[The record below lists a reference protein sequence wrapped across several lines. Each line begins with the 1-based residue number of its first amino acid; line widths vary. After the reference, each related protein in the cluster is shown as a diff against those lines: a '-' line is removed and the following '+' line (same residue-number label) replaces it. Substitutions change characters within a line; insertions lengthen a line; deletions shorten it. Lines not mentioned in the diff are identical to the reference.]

1 MKKIHNIL
9 LASAAATLLLTGCVE
24 DFDTS
29 YPAGEKPENVAMDDL
44 TRGYEVLKN
53 YTGLKLGANLTIA
66 DLKAGN
72 TSFSTVLANFNE
84 VNVVDGFSHAAV
96 VADDGTVSAD
106 ASKDEVDAAIAA
118 GLVPTASLFA
128 PNAWNMNVMK
138 EATKDTWVDG
148 ENVDLHQKYDF
159 ESSAIGDVFGTDK
172 DSKVAKDPKGKNGK
186 SLCIKKAAK
195 FIEFPV
201 NLPEGASLS
210 TIKTISFD
218 YYSSN
223 VKKNVVIRVKV
234 GDKAKELRNFGVPTK
249 AKTWETFMVDLSKID
264 FTEAFDADDMKS
276 SNISLVIGQGAVPQQ
291 VYVDNIDIYAPYQKP
306 GYYKPRPVDEKAADV
321 KKAMFAYVD
330 SVMQN
335 YGDKVQ
341 AWNVASNLIED
352 LFYSLKS
359 SENMGATDEFYP
371 NDYLDENWVADVCK
385 EIHSKKADAKLFY
398 SEENL
403 LTDAEKT
410 EAAINY
416 INQWNE
422 AGAKIEGI
430 DVKLDVPYN
439 SSSLTE
445 AKANIDNLLATLKAS
460 GLEIRL
466 SDMNV
471 YLADASGTVAD
482 QSKATFEDY
491 KGMAE
496 LYAYILNKA
505 QDVLGDKLYGVS
517 FSTINQGTTGVGLWN
532 HFNRLPTYVGVVNGL
547 QKTEINGKKIIYIYF
562 WDTDIRSGA
571 GS

>member
-9 LASAAATLLLTGCVE
+9 LASAAASMLLTGCVE

-29 YPAGEKPENVAMDDL
+29 YAAGEKPESVAMDDL

-53 YTGLKLGANLTIA
+53 YTGMKLGANLTIA
-66 DLKAGN
+66 DLKAAN
-72 TSFSTVLANFNE
+72 TNFSTVLANFNE
-84 VNVVDGFSHAAV
+84 VNVADGFSHAAV
-96 VADDGTVSAD
+96 VADDGSINAAD
-106 ASKDEVDAAIAA
+106 NVDAVQKVMDA
-118 GLVPTASLFA
+118 GLVPFASLFA
-128 PNAWNMNVMK
+128 PNTWNMNVMN

-148 ENVDLHQKYDF
+148 ENVDLHQKFDF

-172 DSKVAKDPKGKNGK
+172 FSKVANDPAKKNGK
-186 SLCIKKAAK
+186 VLLNKNAAK

-223 VKKNVVIRVKV
+223 VKKDVVIRVKV
-234 GDKAKELRNFGVPTK
+234 GDKALQLRNFGVPTK
-249 AKTWETFMVDLSKID
+249 AKTWETFTVDLSKVNL
-264 FTEAFDADDMKS
+264 TETFDADALKS
-276 SNISLVIGQGAVPQQ
+276 SDISLVIGQAAAPQN
-291 VYVDNIDIYAPYQKP
+291 VAIDNLDVYAPYQKP
-306 GYYKPRPVDEKAADV
+306 GHFDPRPVEEKAADV

-330 SVMQN
+330 AVMEN

-416 INQWNE
+416 IKQWNE
-422 AGAKIEGI
+422 AGAQIEGI

-439 SSSLTE
+439 SSSVAE

-471 YLADASGTVAD
+471 YLADANGTVAD

-547 QKTEINGKKIIYIYF
+547 QKTEIK
-562 WDTDIRSGA
+562 W
-571 GS
+571 

>member
-29 YPAGEKPENVAMDDL
+29 YAAGEKPENVAMDDL

-53 YTGLKLGANLTIA
+53 YTGMKLGANLTIA
-66 DLKAGN
+66 DLKAAN

-128 PNAWNMNVMK
+128 PNAWNMTVMK

-172 DSKVAKDPKGKNGK
+172 DSKVAKDPTGKNGK

-249 AKTWETFMVDLSKID
+249 AKTWETFVVDLSKVD

-276 SNISLVIGQGAVPQQ
+276 SNISLVIGQAAVPQQ

-306 GYYKPRPVDEKAADV
+306 GYYKPRPVEEKAADV

-330 SVMQN
+330 SVIQN

-359 SENMGATDEFYP
+359 SENMVADGEFYP

-416 INQWNE
+416 IKQWNE
-422 AGAKIEGI
+422 ADAKIEGI
-430 DVKLDVPYN
+430 DAKLDVPYN
-439 SSSLTE
+439 SSSVAE
-445 AKANIDNLLATLKAS
+445 AKANVDILLAKLKAS
-460 GLEIRL
+460 GLQVRL

-471 YLADASGTVAD
+471 YLADAGGTVAD

-547 QKTEINGKKIIYIYF
+547 QKTEIK
-562 WDTDIRSGA
+562 W
-571 GS
+571 

>member
-9 LASAAATLLLTGCVE
+9 LASAAASMLLTGCVE

-29 YPAGEKPENVAMDDL
+29 YAAGKKPESVVMDDL

-53 YTGLKLGANLTIA
+53 YTGMKLGANLTIA
-66 DLKAGN
+66 DLKAAN

-84 VNVVDGFSHAAV
+84 VNVADGFSHAAV
-96 VADDGTVSAD
+96 VADDGSINATD
-106 ASKDEVDAAIAA
+106 NVDAVQKVMDA
-118 GLVPTASLFA
+118 GLVPCASLFA
-128 PNAWNMNVMK
+128 PNTWNMNVMK

-148 ENVDLHQKYDF
+148 ENIDLHQMYDF
-159 ESSAIGDVFGTDK
+159 ESSAIGDVFGTDT
-172 DSKVAKDPKGKNGK
+172 DSKVAKDPAGKNGK
-186 SLCIKKAAK
+186 SLCNKKAAK

-201 NLPEGASLS
+201 KLPEGASLS

-223 VKKNVVIRVKV
+223 VKKDVVIRVKV
-234 GDKAKELRNFGVPTK
+234 GDKALQLRNFGVPTK
-249 AKTWETFMVDLSKID
+249 AKTWETFKVDLSKVD
-264 FTEAFDADDMKS
+264 LTETFDADALKS
-276 SNISLVIGQGAVPQQ
+276 SNISLVIGQAAVPQQ
-291 VYVDNIDIYAPYQKP
+291 VYVDNIDVYAPYQKP
-306 GYYKPRPVDEKAADV
+306 GYYKPRPVEEKAADV

-352 LFYSLKS
+352 LFYTLKS
-359 SENMGATDEFYP
+359 SENMVADGEFYP

-398 SEENL
+398 SEENML
-403 LTDAEKT
+403 MDAQKT
-410 EAAINY
+410 EAAVNY
-416 INQWNE
+416 IKLWNE

-430 DVKLDVPYN
+430 DAKLDVPYN
-439 SSSLTE
+439 SSSLAET
-445 AKANIDNLLATLKAS
+445 KANIDNLLATLKAS
-460 GLEIRL
+460 GLEVRL

-517 FSTINQGTTGVGLWN
+517 FSTINQGATGVGLWN
-532 HFNRLPTYVGVVNGL
+532 NFNRLPTYVGVVNGL
-547 QKTEINGKKIIYIYF
+547 QKTEMK
-562 WDTDIRSGA
+562 W
-571 GS
+571 

>member
-29 YPAGEKPENVAMDDL
+29 YAAGEKPESVAMDDL

-53 YTGLKLGANLTIA
+53 YTGMKLGANLTIA
-66 DLKAGN
+66 DLKAAN
-72 TSFSTVLANFNE
+72 TNFSTVLANFNE
-84 VNVVDGFSHAAV
+84 VNVADGFSHAAV
-96 VADDGTVSAD
+96 VADDGSINATD
-106 ASKDEVDAAIAA
+106 NVDAVQKVMDA
-118 GLVPTASLFA
+118 GLVPCASLFA
-128 PNAWNMNVMK
+128 PNTWNMNVMNA
-138 EATKDTWVDG
+138 ATKDVWVDG
-148 ENVDLHQKYDF
+148 ENIDLHQKYDF

-172 DSKVAKDPKGKNGK
+172 DSKVAKDPTGKNGK
-186 SLCIKKAAK
+186 SLFNKKASK

-223 VKKNVVIRVKV
+223 VKKDVVIRVKV
-234 GDKAKELRNFGVPTK
+234 GDKALQLRNFGIPTK
-249 AKTWETFMVDLSKID
+249 AKTWETFVVDLSKVD
-264 FTEAFDADDMKS
+264 LTEKFDADALKS
-276 SNISLVIGQGAVPQQ
+276 SDITLVIGQGAVPQQ

-306 GYYKPRPVDEKAADV
+306 GHFDPRPAEEKAADV

-359 SENMGATDEFYP
+359 SENMVATDEFYP

-403 LTDAEKT
+403 LMDAEKT
-410 EAAINY
+410 EAAVNY
-416 INQWNE
+416 IKQWNE

-430 DVKLDVPYN
+430 DAKLDVPYN
-439 SSSLTE
+439 SSSLAET
-445 AKANIDNLLATLKAS
+445 KANIDNLLATLKAS
-460 GLEIRL
+460 GLEVRL

-471 YLADASGTVAD
+471 YLADAGGTVAD

-517 FSTINQGTTGVGLWN
+517 FSTINQGATGVGLWSN
-532 HFNRLPTYVGVVNGL
+532 FNRLPTYVGVVNGL
-547 QKTEINGKKIIYIYF
+547 QKTEMK
-562 WDTDIRSGA
+562 W
-571 GS
+571 

>member
-9 LASAAATLLLTGCVE
+9 LASAAATMLLTGCVE

-29 YPAGEKPENVAMDDL
+29 YAAGEKPESVAMDDL

-53 YTGLKLGANLTIA
+53 YTDMKLGANLTIA
-66 DLKAGN
+66 DLKAAN
-72 TSFSTVLANFNE
+72 TSFSTVLANFNA
-84 VNVVDGFSHAAV
+84 VNITDGFEHKAV
-96 VADDGTVSAD
+96 VADDGTVN
-106 ASKDEVDAAIAA
+106 ASKNTDYVQKAIDA
-118 GLVPTASLFA
+118 GLVPCASLFA
-128 PNAWNMNVMK
+128 PNTWNMNVMN

-148 ENVDLHQKYDF
+148 ENIDLHQKYDF
-159 ESSAIGDVFGTDK
+159 ETSAIGATFGTDK
-172 DSKVAKDPKGKNGK
+172 DSKVAKDPTGKNGK
-186 SLCIKKAAK
+186 SLCNKKAAK
-195 FIEFPV
+195 LIEFPV

-223 VKKNVVIRVKV
+223 VKKDVVIRVKV
-234 GDKAKELRNFGVPTK
+234 GDKALQLRNFGVPTK
-249 AKTWETFMVDLSKID
+249 AKTWETFKVDLSKVD
-264 FTEAFDADDMKS
+264 LTETFDADALKS
-276 SNISLVIGQGAVPQQ
+276 SNISLVIGQAAVPQQ
-291 VYVDNIDIYAPYQKP
+291 VYVDNIDVYAPYQKP
-306 GYYKPRPVDEKAADV
+306 GYYKPRPVEEKAADV

-352 LFYSLKS
+352 LFYTLKS
-359 SENMGATDEFYP
+359 SENMVADGEFYP

-398 SEENL
+398 SEENML
-403 LTDAEKT
+403 MDAQKT
-410 EAAINY
+410 EAAVNY
-416 INQWNE
+416 IKLWNE

-430 DVKLDVPYN
+430 DAKLDVPYN
-439 SSSLTE
+439 SSSLAET
-445 AKANIDNLLATLKAS
+445 KANIDNLLATLKAS
-460 GLEIRL
+460 GLEVRL

-517 FSTINQGTTGVGLWN
+517 FSTINQGATGVGLWN
-532 HFNRLPTYVGVVNGL
+532 NFNRLPTYVGVVNGL
-547 QKTEINGKKIIYIYF
+547 QKTEMK
-562 WDTDIRSGA
+562 W
-571 GS
+571 

>member
-29 YPAGEKPENVAMDDL
+29 YPAGEKPESVAMDDL

-53 YTGLKLGANLTIA
+53 YTGMKLGANLTIA
-66 DLKAGN
+66 DLKAAN

-84 VNVVDGFSHAAV
+84 VNVADGFSHAAV
-96 VADDGTVSAD
+96 VADDGSINAADNAD
-106 ASKDEVDAAIAA
+106 AVQKVMDA
-118 GLVPTASLFA
+118 GLVPFASLFA
-128 PNAWNMNVMK
+128 PNTWNMNVMNA
-138 EATKDTWVDG
+138 ATKDTWVEG
-148 ENVDLHQKYDF
+148 ENLDFHQKYDF

-172 DSKVAKDPKGKNGK
+172 DSKVAKDPTGKNGK
-186 SLCIKKAAK
+186 SLCNKKAAK
-195 FIEFPV
+195 LIEFPV

-223 VKKNVVIRVKV
+223 VKKDVVIRVKV
-234 GDKAKELRNFGVPTK
+234 GDKALQLRNFGVPTK
-249 AKTWETFMVDLSKID
+249 AKTWETFKVDLSKVD
-264 FTEAFDADDMKS
+264 LTETFDADALKS
-276 SNISLVIGQGAVPQQ
+276 SNISLVIGQAAVPQQ
-291 VYVDNIDIYAPYQKP
+291 VYVDNIDIYSPYQKP
-306 GYYKPRPVDEKAADV
+306 GHFDPRPADEKAADV

-330 SVMQN
+330 NIMEN

-359 SENMGATDEFYP
+359 SENMVATDEFYP

-398 SEENL
+398 SEENM
-403 LTDAEKT
+403 LTDAAKT

-422 AGAKIEGI
+422 EGAKIEGI
-430 DVKLDVPYN
+430 DAKLDVPYN
-439 SSSLTE
+439 SSSLAET
-445 AKANIDNLLATLKAS
+445 KANIDNLLATLKAS
-460 GLEIRL
+460 GLQVRL

-471 YLADASGTVAD
+471 YLADASGTIAD

-517 FSTINQGTTGVGLWN
+517 FSTINQGATGVGLWSN
-532 HFNRLPTYVGVVNGL
+532 FNRLPTYVGVVNGL
-547 QKTEINGKKIIYIYF
+547 QKKSTIE
-562 WDTDIRSGA
+562 W
-571 GS
+571 

>member
-9 LASAAATLLLTGCVE
+9 LASAAASMLLTGCVE

-29 YPAGEKPENVAMDDL
+29 YPAGEKPESVAMDDL

-53 YTGLKLGANLTIA
+53 YTGMKLGANLTIA
-66 DLKAGN
+66 DLQAAN

-84 VNVVDGFSHAAV
+84 VNVADGFSHAAV
-96 VADDGTVSAD
+96 VADDGSINAADNAD
-106 ASKDEVDAAIAA
+106 AVQKAIDA
-118 GLVPTASLFA
+118 GLVPCASLFA
-128 PNAWNMNVMK
+128 PNTWNMNVMN
-138 EATKDTWVDG
+138 EAAKDTWVEG
-148 ENVDLHQKYDF
+148 EKLDFHQKYDF

-172 DSKVAKDPKGKNGK
+172 DSKVAKDPTGKNGK
-186 SLCIKKAAK
+186 SLCNKKAAK
-195 FIEFPV
+195 LIEFPV

-223 VKKNVVIRVKV
+223 VKKDVVIRVKV
-234 GDKAKELRNFGVPTK
+234 GDKALQLRNFGVPTK
-249 AKTWETFMVDLSKID
+249 AKTWETFVVDLSKVNLSE
-264 FTEAFDADDMKS
+264 TFDADALKS
-276 SNISLVIGQGAVPQQ
+276 SDISLVIGQGAVPQQ
-291 VYVDNIDIYAPYQKP
+291 VYVDNIDIYSPYQKP
-306 GYYKPRPVDEKAADV
+306 GHFDPRPADEKAADV

-330 SVMQN
+330 NIMEN

-359 SENMGATDEFYP
+359 SENMVATDEFYP

-385 EIHSKKADAKLFY
+385 EILSKKADAKLFY
-398 SEENL
+398 SEENM

-430 DVKLDVPYN
+430 DAKLDVPYN
-439 SSSLTE
+439 SSSLAET
-445 AKANIDNLLATLKAS
+445 KANVDNLLAKLKAS
-460 GLEIRL
+460 GLQVRL

-471 YLADASGTVAD
+471 YLADASGTIAD

-505 QDVLGDKLYGVS
+505 QNVLGDKLYGVS
-517 FSTINQGTTGVGLWN
+517 FSTINQGATGVGLWSN
-532 HFNRLPTYVGVVNGL
+532 FNRLPTYVGVVNGL
-547 QKTEINGKKIIYIYF
+547 QKTEIK
-562 WDTDIRSGA
+562 W
-571 GS
+571 

>member
-29 YPAGEKPENVAMDDL
+29 YPAGEKPESVAMDDL

-53 YTGLKLGANLTIA
+53 YTGMKLGANLTIA
-66 DLKAGN
+66 DLKAAN
-72 TSFSTVLANFNE
+72 TNFSTVLANFNE
-84 VNVVDGFSHAAV
+84 VNVADGFSHAAV
-96 VADDGTVSAD
+96 VADDGMVSAD
-106 ASKDEVDAAIAA
+106 GPKDAVDAAIAA

-128 PNAWNMNVMK
+128 PNAWNLTVMK
-138 EATKDTWVDG
+138 EASKDTWVDG
-148 ENVDLHQKYDF
+148 ENIDLHLKYDF
-159 ESSAIGDVFGTDK
+159 EGDAINATFGTDK
-172 DSKVAKDPKGKNGK
+172 DSKVAKDPTGKNGK
-186 SLCIKKAAK
+186 SLCNKKAAK

-201 NLPEGASLS
+201 KLPEGASLS

-249 AKTWETFMVDLSKID
+249 AKTWETFVVDLSKID

-276 SNISLVIGQGAVPQQ
+276 SNISLVIGQAAVPQQ

-306 GYYKPRPVDEKAADV
+306 GYYKPRPAEEKAADV

-359 SENMGATDEFYP
+359 SENMVATDEFYP

-416 INQWNE
+416 IRQWNE
-422 AGAKIEGI
+422 AGAQIEGI
-430 DVKLDVPYN
+430 DVKLDVPYS
-439 SSSLTE
+439 SSSLAET
-445 AKANIDNLLATLKAS
+445 KANIDNLLATLSAA
-460 GLEIRL
+460 GLQVRL

-471 YLADASGTVAD
+471 YLADANGTVAD

-547 QKTEINGKKIIYIYF
+547 QKTEIK
-562 WDTDIRSGA
+562 W
-571 GS
+571 

>member
-29 YPAGEKPENVAMDDL
+29 YAAGEKPENVAMDDL

-53 YTGLKLGANLTIA
+53 YTGMKLGANLTIA
-66 DLKAGN
+66 DLKAAN

-84 VNVVDGFSHAAV
+84 VNIADGFSHAAV

-106 ASKDEVDAAIAA
+106 ASKDAVDAAIAA
-118 GLVPTASLFA
+118 GLAPTASLFA
-128 PNAWNMNVMK
+128 PNAWNMTVMK

-223 VKKNVVIRVKV
+223 VKKDVVIRVKV
-234 GDKAKELRNFGVPTK
+234 GDKTLQLRNFGIPTK
-249 AKTWETFMVDLSKID
+249 AKTWETFKVDLSKVNL
-264 FTEAFDADDMKS
+264 TETFDADALKS
-276 SNISLVIGQGAVPQQ
+276 SNITLVIGQAAVPQQ
-291 VYVDNIDIYAPYQKP
+291 VYVDNIDIYSPYQKP
-306 GYYKPRPVDEKAADV
+306 GHFDPRPADEKAAAV
-321 KKAMFAYVD
+321 KKAMFDYVD
-330 SVMQN
+330 NIMEN

-352 LFYSLKS
+352 LFYTLKS
-359 SENMGATDEFYP
+359 SENMVADGEFYP
-371 NDYLDENWVADVCK
+371 NDYMDENWVADVCK
-385 EIHSKKADAKLFY
+385 EIHSKKDDAKLFY

-403 LTDAEKT
+403 LANAEKT

-430 DVKLDVPYN
+430 DAKLDVPYN
-439 SSSLTE
+439 SSSVAE
-445 AKANIDNLLATLKAS
+445 AKANVDILLAKLKAS
-460 GLEIRL
+460 GLQVRL

-517 FSTINQGTTGVGLWN
+517 FSTINQGTTGVGLWSN
-532 HFNRLPTYVGVVNGL
+532 FNRLPTYVGVVNGL
-547 QKTEINGKKIIYIYF
+547 QKTEIK
-562 WDTDIRSGA
+562 W
-571 GS
+571 

>member
-29 YPAGEKPENVAMDDL
+29 YAAGDKPESVAMDDL

-53 YTGLKLGANLTIA
+53 YTGMKLGANLTIA
-66 DLKAGN
+66 DLKAAN

-84 VNVVDGFSHAAV
+84 VNVADGFSHAAV
-96 VADDGTVSAD
+96 VADDGSINATD
-106 ASKDEVDAAIAA
+106 NVDAVQKAIDA
-118 GLVPTASLFA
+118 GLVPCASLFA
-128 PNAWNMNVMK
+128 PNTWNMNVMNA
-138 EATKDTWVDG
+138 ATKDTWVDG
-148 ENVDLHQKYDF
+148 ENIDLHQMYDF

-172 DSKVAKDPKGKNGK
+172 FSKVANDPAKKNGK
-186 SLCIKKAAK
+186 VLLNKMAAK

-223 VKKNVVIRVKV
+223 VKKDVVIRVKV
-234 GDKAKELRNFGVPTK
+234 GDKALQLRNFGVPTK
-249 AKTWETFMVDLSKID
+249 AKTWETFTVDLSKVNL
-264 FTEAFDADDMKS
+264 TETFDADALKS
-276 SNISLVIGQGAVPQQ
+276 SNITLVIGQGAVPQN
-291 VYVDNIDIYAPYQKP
+291 VAIDNLDVYAPYQKP
-306 GYYKPRPVDEKAADV
+306 GHFDPRPAEEKAADV

-330 SVMQN
+330 NIMGN

-359 SENMGATDEFYP
+359 SENMVATDEFYP

-403 LTDAEKT
+403 LMDAQKT
-410 EAAINY
+410 EAAVNY
-416 INQWNE
+416 IKQWNE

-430 DVKLDVPYN
+430 DAKLDVPYN
-439 SSSLTE
+439 SSSLAET
-445 AKANIDNLLATLKAS
+445 KANIDNLLATLKAS
-460 GLEIRL
+460 GLQVRL

-471 YLADASGTVAD
+471 YLADASGTIAD

-517 FSTINQGTTGVGLWN
+517 FSTINQGATGVGLWN
-532 HFNRLPTYVGVVNGL
+532 NFNRLPTYVGVVNGL
-547 QKTEINGKKIIYIYF
+547 QKTEMK
-562 WDTDIRSGA
+562 W
-571 GS
+571 

>member
-1 MKKIHNIL
+1 M
-9 LASAAATLLLTGCVE
+9 
-24 DFDTS
+24 
-29 YPAGEKPENVAMDDL
+29 
-44 TRGYEVLKN
+44 
-53 YTGLKLGANLTIA
+53 
-66 DLKAGN
+66 
-72 TSFSTVLANFNE
+72 
-84 VNVVDGFSHAAV
+84 
-96 VADDGTVSAD
+96 
-106 ASKDEVDAAIAA
+106 
-118 GLVPTASLFA
+118 
-128 PNAWNMNVMK
+128 
-138 EATKDTWVDG
+138 
-148 ENVDLHQKYDF
+148 
-159 ESSAIGDVFGTDK
+159 
-172 DSKVAKDPKGKNGK
+172 
-186 SLCIKKAAK
+186 
-195 FIEFPV
+195 

-249 AKTWETFMVDLSKID
+249 AKTWETFVVDLSKVD

-276 SNISLVIGQGAVPQQ
+276 SNISLVIGQAAVPQQ

-306 GYYKPRPVDEKAADV
+306 GYYKPRPVEEKAADV

-416 INQWNE
+416 IKQWNE
-422 AGAKIEGI
+422 AGAQIEGI

-439 SSSLTE
+439 SSSVAE

-471 YLADASGTVAD
+471 YLADANGTVAD

-517 FSTINQGTTGVGLWN
+517 FSTINQGTKGVGLWN

-547 QKTEINGKKIIYIYF
+547 QKTEIK
-562 WDTDIRSGA
+562 W
-571 GS
+571 

>member
-9 LASAAATLLLTGCVE
+9 LASAAASMLLTGCVE

-53 YTGLKLGANLTIA
+53 YTGMKLGANLTIA
-66 DLKAGN
+66 DLKAAN

-128 PNAWNMNVMK
+128 PNAWNMTVMK

-172 DSKVAKDPKGKNGK
+172 DSKVAKDPTGKNGK

-249 AKTWETFMVDLSKID
+249 AKTWETFVVDLSKVD

-276 SNISLVIGQGAVPQQ
+276 SNISLVIGQAAVPQQ

-306 GYYKPRPVDEKAADV
+306 GYYKPRPVEEKAADV

-330 SVMQN
+330 SVIQN

-359 SENMGATDEFYP
+359 SENMVADGEFYP

-416 INQWNE
+416 IKQWNE
-422 AGAKIEGI
+422 ADAKIEGI
-430 DVKLDVPYN
+430 DAKLDVPYN
-439 SSSLTE
+439 SSSVAE
-445 AKANIDNLLATLKAS
+445 AKANVDILLAKLKAS
-460 GLEIRL
+460 GLQVRL

-471 YLADASGTVAD
+471 YLADAGGTVAD

-505 QDVLGDKLYGVS
+505 QEVLGDKLYGVS

-547 QKTEINGKKIIYIYF
+547 QKTEIK
-562 WDTDIRSGA
+562 W
-571 GS
+571 

>member
-29 YPAGEKPENVAMDDL
+29 YAAGEKPESVVMDDL

-53 YTGLKLGANLTIA
+53 YTGMKLGANLTIA
-66 DLKAGN
+66 DLKAAN
-72 TSFSTVLANFNE
+72 TNFSTVLANFNE
-84 VNVVDGFSHAAV
+84 VNVADGFSHAAV
-96 VADDGTVSAD
+96 VADDGSINATD
-106 ASKDEVDAAIAA
+106 NVDAVQKVMDA
-118 GLVPTASLFA
+118 GLVPCASLFA
-128 PNAWNMNVMK
+128 PNTWNMTVMN
-138 EATKDTWVDG
+138 EATKDIWVDG
-148 ENVDLHQKYDF
+148 ENIDLHQMYDF
-159 ESSAIGDVFGTDK
+159 ESSAIGAVFGTDK
-172 DSKVAKDPKGKNGK
+172 DSKVAKDPTGKNGK
-186 SLCIKKAAK
+186 SLFNKKASK

-223 VKKNVVIRVKV
+223 VKKDVVIRVKV
-234 GDKAKELRNFGVPTK
+234 GDKALQLRNFGIPTK
-249 AKTWETFMVDLSKID
+249 AKTWETFVVDLSKVD
-264 FTEAFDADDMKS
+264 LTEKFNEDDLKS
-276 SNISLVIGQGAVPQQ
+276 SDISLVIGQGAVPQQ

-306 GYYKPRPVDEKAADV
+306 GYYKPRPAEEKAVDV

-359 SENMGATDEFYP
+359 SENMVATDEFYP

-403 LTDAEKT
+403 LMDAEKT
-410 EAAINY
+410 EAAVNY
-416 INQWNE
+416 IKQWNE

-430 DVKLDVPYN
+430 DAKLDVPYN
-439 SSSLTE
+439 SSSLAET
-445 AKANIDNLLATLKAS
+445 KANIDNLLATLKAS
-460 GLEIRL
+460 GLEVRL

-517 FSTINQGTTGVGLWN
+517 FSTINQGATGVGLWSN
-532 HFNRLPTYVGVVNGL
+532 FNRLPTYVGVVNGL
-547 QKTEINGKKIIYIYF
+547 QKTEMK
-562 WDTDIRSGA
+562 W
-571 GS
+571 

>member
-9 LASAAATLLLTGCVE
+9 LASAAASMLLTGCVE

-29 YPAGEKPENVAMDDL
+29 YPAGDKPQSVVMDDL

-53 YTGLKLGANLTIA
+53 YTGMKLGANLTIA
-66 DLKAGN
+66 DLKAAN

-84 VNVVDGFSHAAV
+84 VNVADGFSHAAM
-96 VADDGTVSAD
+96 VADDGSINATD
-106 ASKDEVDAAIAA
+106 NVDAVRKVMDA
-118 GLVPTASLFA
+118 GLVPCASLFA
-128 PNAWNMNVMK
+128 PNTWNMNVMK

-148 ENVDLHQKYDF
+148 ENIDLHQMYDF

-172 DSKVAKDPKGKNGK
+172 DSKVAKDPTGKNGK
-186 SLCIKKAAK
+186 SLFNKKGAK

-223 VKKNVVIRVKV
+223 VKKDVVIRVKV
-234 GDKAKELRNFGVPTK
+234 GDKALQLRNFGVPTK
-249 AKTWETFMVDLSKID
+249 AKTWETFVVDLSKVNL
-264 FTEAFDADDMKS
+264 TETFDADALKS
-276 SNISLVIGQGAVPQQ
+276 SDISLVIGQGAVPQQ

-306 GYYKPRPVDEKAADV
+306 GYYKPRPVEEKAADV

-352 LFYSLKS
+352 LFYTLKS
-359 SENMGATDEFYP
+359 SENMVADDEFYP

-398 SEENL
+398 SDENL
-403 LTDAEKT
+403 LADAQKT

-430 DVKLDVPYN
+430 DAKLDVPYN
-439 SSSLTE
+439 SSSVAET
-445 AKANIDNLLATLKAS
+445 KANIDDFLAKLKDS
-460 GLEIRL
+460 GLQVRL

-482 QSKATFEDY
+482 QSKATFGDY

-517 FSTINQGTTGVGLWN
+517 FSTINQGATGVGLWSN
-532 HFNRLPTYVGVVNGL
+532 FNRLPTYVGVVNGL
-547 QKTEINGKKIIYIYF
+547 QKTEMK
-562 WDTDIRSGA
+562 W
-571 GS
+571 

>member
-29 YPAGEKPENVAMDDL
+29 YPAGKKPESVVMDDL
-44 TRGYEVLKN
+44 TRGYEVLKK
-53 YTGLKLGANLTIA
+53 YTDMKLGANLTIA
-66 DLKAGN
+66 DLKAAN

-84 VNVVDGFSHAAV
+84 VNITDGFSHAAV

-106 ASKDEVDAAIAA
+106 ASKDAVDAAIAA

-128 PNAWNMNVMK
+128 PNAWNMNVMN

-148 ENVDLHQKYDF
+148 ENIDLHQMYDF

-172 DSKVAKDPKGKNGK
+172 DSKVAKDPTGKNGK
-186 SLCIKKAAK
+186 SLFNKKASK

-223 VKKNVVIRVKV
+223 VKKDVVIRVKV
-234 GDKAKELRNFGVPTK
+234 GDKALQLRNFGIPTK
-249 AKTWETFMVDLSKID
+249 AKTWETFTVDLSKVD
-264 FTEAFDADDMKS
+264 LTEKFDADALKS
-276 SNISLVIGQGAVPQQ
+276 SNITLVIGQGAVPQQ

-306 GYYKPRPVDEKAADV
+306 GYYKPRPAEEKAADV

-341 AWNVASNLIED
+341 SWNVASNLIED

-359 SENMGATDEFYP
+359 SENMVAADEFYP

-403 LTDAEKT
+403 LMDAEKT
-410 EAAINY
+410 GAAIDY
-416 INQWNE
+416 INKWNE

-430 DVKLDVPYN
+430 DAKLDVPYN
-439 SSSLTE
+439 SSSLAET
-445 AKANIDNLLATLKAS
+445 KANIDNLLATLKAS
-460 GLEIRL
+460 GLQVRL

-491 KGMAE
+491 KEMAK

-517 FSTINQGTTGVGLWN
+517 FSTINQSTTGVGLWSN
-532 HFNRLPTYVGVVNGL
+532 FNRLPTYVGVVNGL
-547 QKTEINGKKIIYIYF
+547 QKTEIK
-562 WDTDIRSGA
+562 W
-571 GS
+571 

>member
-29 YPAGEKPENVAMDDL
+29 YPAGEKPESVAMDDL

-53 YTGLKLGANLTIA
+53 YTGMKLGANLTIA
-66 DLKAGN
+66 DLKAAN

-84 VNVVDGFSHAAV
+84 VNVADGFSHAAV
-96 VADDGTVSAD
+96 VADDGSINAAD
-106 ASKDEVDAAIAA
+106 NVDAVQKVMDA
-118 GLVPTASLFA
+118 GLVPFASLFA
-128 PNAWNMNVMK
+128 PNTWNMNVMNA
-138 EATKDTWVDG
+138 ATKDTWVEG
-148 ENVDLHQKYDF
+148 EYLDFHQKYDF

-172 DSKVAKDPKGKNGK
+172 DSKVAKDPTGKNGK

-223 VKKNVVIRVKV
+223 VKKDVVIRVKV
-234 GDKAKELRNFGVPTK
+234 GDKALQLRNFGIPTK
-249 AKTWETFMVDLSKID
+249 AKTWETFKVDLSKVNL
-264 FTEAFDADDMKS
+264 TETFDADALKS
-276 SNISLVIGQGAVPQQ
+276 SNITLVIGQAAVPQQ

-306 GYYKPRPVDEKAADV
+306 GYYKPRPVEEKAADV

-330 SVMQN
+330 SVIQN

-359 SENMGATDEFYP
+359 SENMVADGEFYP

-403 LTDAEKT
+403 LTDAAKT

-416 INQWNE
+416 INQWNV

-430 DVKLDVPYN
+430 DAKLDVPYN
-439 SSSLTE
+439 SSSLAET
-445 AKANIDNLLATLKAS
+445 KANIDNLLATLKAS
-460 GLEIRL
+460 GLQVRL

-471 YLADASGTVAD
+471 YLADASGTIAD
-482 QSKATFEDY
+482 QSKATFDDY

-517 FSTINQGTTGVGLWN
+517 FSIINQGTTGVGLWN
-532 HFNRLPTYVGVVNGL
+532 KFNRLPTYVGVVNGL
-547 QKTEINGKKIIYIYF
+547 QKKSTIE
-562 WDTDIRSGA
+562 W
-571 GS
+571 

>member
-9 LASAAATLLLTGCVE
+9 LASAAASMLLTGCVE

-29 YPAGEKPENVAMDDL
+29 YPAGEKPESVAMDDL

-66 DLKAGN
+66 DLQAAN

-84 VNVVDGFSHAAV
+84 VNVADGFSHAAV

-106 ASKDEVDAAIAA
+106 ASKDAVDAAIAA

-148 ENVDLHQKYDF
+148 ENLDLHQMYDF

-172 DSKVAKDPKGKNGK
+172 DSKVAKDPTGKNGK
-186 SLCIKKAAK
+186 SLCNKKAAK

-223 VKKNVVIRVKV
+223 VKKDVVVRVKV
-234 GDKAKELRNFGVPTK
+234 GDKAVQVKNFGVPTK
-249 AKTWETFMVDLSKID
+249 AKTWETIVADLSKVD
-264 FTEAFDADDMKS
+264 LTETFDADALKS
-276 SNISLVIGQGAVPQQ
+276 SNISLVIGQAAVPQQ
-291 VYVDNIDIYAPYQKP
+291 VYVDNIDVYSPYQKP
-306 GYYKPRPVDEKAADV
+306 GHFDPRPADEKAADV

-330 SVMQN
+330 NIMEN

-359 SENMGATDEFYP
+359 SENMVATDEFYP

-398 SEENL
+398 SEENM
-403 LTDAEKT
+403 LTDPAKT

-416 INQWNE
+416 IKQWNE

-430 DVKLDVPYN
+430 DAKLDVPYN
-439 SSSLTE
+439 SSSLAET
-445 AKANIDNLLATLKAS
+445 KANIDNLLATLKAS
-460 GLEIRL
+460 GLQVRL

-505 QDVLGDKLYGVS
+505 QDVLGDKLYDVS

-547 QKTEINGKKIIYIYF
+547 QKTEIK
-562 WDTDIRSGA
+562 W
-571 GS
+571 

>member
-1 MKKIHNIL
+1 M
-9 LASAAATLLLTGCVE
+9 LLTGCVE

-53 YTGLKLGANLTIA
+53 YTGMKLGANLTIA
-66 DLKAGN
+66 DLKAAN

-128 PNAWNMNVMK
+128 PNAWNMTVMK
-138 EATKDTWVDG
+138 EATKDTWVEG
-148 ENVDLHQKYDF
+148 ENLDFHQKYDF

-172 DSKVAKDPKGKNGK
+172 DSKVAKDPTGKNGK
-186 SLCIKKAAK
+186 SLCNKKAAK

-223 VKKNVVIRVKV
+223 AKKDVVIRVKV
-234 GDKAKELRNFGVPTK
+234 GDKVLQLRNFGVPTK
-249 AKTWETFMVDLSKID
+249 AKTWETFKVDLSKVD
-264 FTEAFDADDMKS
+264 LTEKFNEDDLKS

-306 GYYKPRPVDEKAADV
+306 GHFDPRPADEKAADV

-330 SVMQN
+330 NIMEN

-359 SENMGATDEFYP
+359 SENMVATDEFYP

-385 EIHSKKADAKLFY
+385 EIYSKKADAKLFY
-398 SEENL
+398 SEENM
-403 LTDAEKT
+403 LTDAAKT

-416 INQWNE
+416 IKQWNE

-430 DVKLDVPYN
+430 DVKLDVPYS
-439 SSSLTE
+439 SSSLAET
-445 AKANIDNLLATLKAS
+445 KANIDILLAKLKAS
-460 GLEIRL
+460 GLQVRL

-517 FSTINQGTTGVGLWN
+517 FSTINQGATGVGLWSN
-532 HFNRLPTYVGVVNGL
+532 FNRLPTYVGVVNGL
-547 QKTEINGKKIIYIYF
+547 QKKSTIE
-562 WDTDIRSGA
+562 W
-571 GS
+571 

>member
-9 LASAAATLLLTGCVE
+9 LASAAASMLLTGCVE

-29 YPAGEKPENVAMDDL
+29 YPAGDKPESVAMADL

-53 YTGLKLGANLTIA
+53 YTGMKLGANLTIA
-66 DLKAGN
+66 DLKAAN

-96 VADDGTVSAD
+96 VADDGSINAAD
-106 ASKDEVDAAIAA
+106 NVDAVQKVMDA
-118 GLVPTASLFA
+118 GLVPFASLFA
-128 PNAWNMNVMK
+128 PNTWNMNVMN
-138 EATKDTWVDG
+138 EATKDIWVDG
-148 ENVDLHQKYDF
+148 ENLDYHQKYDF

-172 DSKVAKDPKGKNGK
+172 DSKVAKDPTGKNGK
-186 SLCIKKAAK
+186 SLCNKKAAK

-223 VKKNVVIRVKV
+223 VKKDVVVRVKV
-234 GDKAKELRNFGVPTK
+234 GDKALQLRNFGVPTK
-249 AKTWETFMVDLSKID
+249 AKTWETFVVDLSKVD
-264 FTEAFDADDMKS
+264 LTETFDADALKS
-276 SNISLVIGQGAVPQQ
+276 SNISLVIGQAAVPQQ

-306 GYYKPRPVDEKAADV
+306 GHFDPRPVEEKAVDV

-330 SVMQN
+330 NIMEN

-359 SENMGATDEFYP
+359 SENMVATDEFYP

-403 LTDAEKT
+403 LTDAAKT

-430 DVKLDVPYN
+430 DAKLDVPYN
-439 SSSLTE
+439 SSSLAET
-445 AKANIDNLLATLKAS
+445 KANIDNLLATLKAS
-460 GLEIRL
+460 GLEVRL

-471 YLADASGTVAD
+471 YLADAGGTIAD

-517 FSTINQGTTGVGLWN
+517 FSTINQGATGVGLWSN
-532 HFNRLPTYVGVVNGL
+532 FNRLPTYVGVVNGL
-547 QKTEINGKKIIYIYF
+547 QKKSTIE
-562 WDTDIRSGA
+562 W
-571 GS
+571 

>member
-29 YPAGEKPENVAMDDL
+29 YPAGEKPESVAMDDL

-53 YTGLKLGANLTIA
+53 YTGMKLGANLTIA
-66 DLKAGN
+66 DLKAAN

-84 VNVVDGFSHAAV
+84 VNVADGFSHAAV
-96 VADDGTVSAD
+96 VADDGSINAADNAD
-106 ASKDEVDAAIAA
+106 AVQKVMDA
-118 GLVPTASLFA
+118 GLVPFASLFA
-128 PNAWNMNVMK
+128 PNTWNMNVMNA
-138 EATKDTWVDG
+138 ATKDTWVEG
-148 ENVDLHQKYDF
+148 ENLDFHQKYDF

-172 DSKVAKDPKGKNGK
+172 DSKVAKDPTGKNGK
-186 SLCIKKAAK
+186 SLFNKKNAK

-201 NLPEGASLS
+201 NLPDGASLT

-223 VKKNVVIRVKV
+223 VKKDVVIRVKV
-234 GDKAKELRNFGVPTK
+234 GDKALQLRNFGIPTK
-249 AKTWETFMVDLSKID
+249 AKTWETFVVDLSKVD
-264 FTEAFDADDMKS
+264 LTETFDADALKS

-306 GYYKPRPVDEKAADV
+306 GHFDPRPADEKAADV

-330 SVMQN
+330 NIMEN

-359 SENMGATDEFYP
+359 SENMVATDEFYP

-398 SEENL
+398 SEENM
-403 LTDAEKT
+403 LTDAAKT

-430 DVKLDVPYN
+430 DAKLDVPYN
-439 SSSLTE
+439 SSSLAET
-445 AKANIDNLLATLKAS
+445 KANIDNLLATLKAS
-460 GLEIRL
+460 GLQVRL

-471 YLADASGTVAD
+471 YLADASGTIAD

-517 FSTINQGTTGVGLWN
+517 FSTINQGATGVGLWSN
-532 HFNRLPTYVGVVNGL
+532 FNRLPTYVGVVNGL
-547 QKTEINGKKIIYIYF
+547 QKKSTIE
-562 WDTDIRSGA
+562 W
-571 GS
+571 

>member
-53 YTGLKLGANLTIA
+53 YTGMKLGANLTIA
-66 DLKAGN
+66 DLKAAN

-172 DSKVAKDPKGKNGK
+172 DSKVAKDPTGKNGK

-276 SNISLVIGQGAVPQQ
+276 SNISLVIGQAAVPQQ

-306 GYYKPRPVDEKAADV
+306 GYYKPRPVEEKAADV

-359 SENMGATDEFYP
+359 SENMVADGEFYP
-371 NDYLDENWVADVCK
+371 NDYMDENWVADVCK

-416 INQWNE
+416 IKQWNE

-430 DVKLDVPYN
+430 DAKLDVPYN
-439 SSSLTE
+439 SSSVAE
-445 AKANIDNLLATLKAS
+445 AKANVDNFLATLKAS

-471 YLADASGTVAD
+471 YLADANGTVAD
-482 QSKATFEDY
+482 QSMATFEDY

-505 QDVLGDKLYGVS
+505 QNVLGDKLYGVS
-517 FSTINQGTTGVGLWN
+517 FSTINQGATGVGLWN

-547 QKTEINGKKIIYIYF
+547 QKTEIK
-562 WDTDIRSGA
+562 W
-571 GS
+571 

>member
-9 LASAAATLLLTGCVE
+9 LASAAASMLLTGCAE

-29 YPAGEKPENVAMDDL
+29 YAAGNKPESVAMADL

-53 YTGLKLGANLTIA
+53 YTGMKLGANLTIA
-66 DLKAGN
+66 DLKAAN

-106 ASKDEVDAAIAA
+106 ASKDEVGAAIAA

-128 PNAWNMNVMK
+128 PNAWNLTVMK
-138 EATKDTWVDG
+138 EATKDIWVDG
-148 ENVDLHQKYDF
+148 ENVDLHQKFDF
-159 ESSAIGDVFGTDK
+159 ESSALGDVFGTDTN
-172 DSKVAKDPKGKNGK
+172 SKVAKDPTGKNGK
-186 SLCIKKAAK
+186 SLFHKKAAK

-276 SNISLVIGQGAVPQQ
+276 SNISLVIGQAAVPQQ

-306 GYYKPRPVDEKAADV
+306 GYYKPRPVEEKAADV

-371 NDYLDENWVADVCK
+371 NDYLDESWVADVCK

-416 INQWNE
+416 IRQWNE
-422 AGAKIEGI
+422 AGAQIEGI

-439 SSSLTE
+439 SSSVAE

-471 YLADASGTVAD
+471 YLADANGTVAD
-482 QSKATFEDY
+482 QSMATFEDY

-547 QKTEINGKKIIYIYF
+547 QKTEIK
-562 WDTDIRSGA
+562 W
-571 GS
+571 

>member
-1 MKKIHNIL
+1 M
-9 LASAAATLLLTGCVE
+9 LLTGCVE

-53 YTGLKLGANLTIA
+53 YTCMKLGANLTIA
-66 DLKAGN
+66 DLKAAN

-84 VNVVDGFSHAAV
+84 VNVADGFSHAAM

-106 ASKDEVDAAIAA
+106 GPKDAVDAAIAA

-138 EATKDTWVDG
+138 EASKDTWVDG
-148 ENVDLHQKYDF
+148 EDFDYHLKYDF
-159 ESSAIGDVFGTDK
+159 EGDAIGATFGTDK
-172 DSKVAKDPKGKNGK
+172 FSKVANDPAKKNGK
-186 SLCIKKAAK
+186 VLLNKMGGKSIG
-195 FIEFPV
+195 FPV
-201 NLPEGASLS
+201 TLDGGA
-210 TIKTISFD
+210 
-218 YYSSN
+218 
-223 VKKNVVIRVKV
+223 
-234 GDKAKELRNFGVPTK
+234 
-249 AKTWETFMVDLSKID
+249 DLSKIKTITFD
-264 FTEAFDADDMKS
+264 YYTTNIKKPVSVLLKAGDKSMELKNFGLPAKSKTWESLTIDMSKVALTETFTADDIKL
-276 SNISLVIGQGAVPQQ
+276 NQFSLVIGQAAAPQN
-291 VYVDNIDIYAPYQKP
+291 VAIDNLDVYAPYQKP
-306 GYYKPRPVDEKAADV
+306 GHFDPRPAEEKAADV

-341 AWNVASNLIED
+341 AWNVVSNLIED

-359 SENMGATDEFYP
+359 SENMVATDEFYP
-371 NDYLDENWVADVCK
+371 NDYLDDNWVADVCK

-439 SSSLTE
+439 SSSLAET
-445 AKANIDNLLATLKAS
+445 KANIDNLLATLKAS
-460 GLEIRL
+460 GLEVRL

-471 YLADASGTVAD
+471 YLADASGTIAD

-532 HFNRLPTYVGVVNGL
+532 KFNRLPTYVGVVNGL
-547 QKTEINGKKIIYIYF
+547 KKTEIK
-562 WDTDIRSGA
+562 W
-571 GS
+571 

>member
-29 YPAGEKPENVAMDDL
+29 YPAGEKPESVAMDDL
-44 TRGYEVLKN
+44 TRGYDVLKN
-53 YTGLKLGANLTIA
+53 YTGMKLGANLTIA
-66 DLKAGN
+66 DLKAAN

-84 VNVVDGFSHAAV
+84 VNVADGFSHAAV
-96 VADDGTVSAD
+96 VADDGSINATD
-106 ASKDEVDAAIAA
+106 NVDAVQKAIGA
-118 GLVPTASLFA
+118 GLIPCGSLFA

-138 EATKDTWVDG
+138 EAAKDTWVEG
-148 ENVDLHQKYDF
+148 ENVDLHQMYDF
-159 ESSAIGDVFGTDK
+159 EDKAIGDVFGTDK
-172 DSKVAKDPKGKNGK
+172 DSKVAKDPTGKNGK
-186 SLCIKKAAK
+186 SLFNKKGAK

-223 VKKNVVIRVKV
+223 AKKDVVIRVKV
-234 GDKAKELRNFGVPTK
+234 GDKALQLRNFGVPTK
-249 AKTWETFMVDLSKID
+249 AKTWETFVVDLSKVNL
-264 FTEAFDADDMKS
+264 TETFDADALKS
-276 SNISLVIGQGAVPQQ
+276 SDISLVIGQGAVPQQ

-306 GYYKPRPVDEKAADV
+306 GYYKPRPAEEKAADV

-359 SENMGATDEFYP
+359 SENMVADGEFYP
-371 NDYLDENWVADVCK
+371 NDYMDEYWVADVCK

-403 LTDAEKT
+403 LANAEKT

-416 INQWNE
+416 IKQWNE
-422 AGAKIEGI
+422 ADAKIEGI
-430 DVKLDVPYN
+430 DVKLDVPY
-439 SSSLTE
+439 SSSSE
-445 AKANIDNLLATLKAS
+445 AEAKAKANIDALLATLKAS
-460 GLEIRL
+460 GLQVRL

-505 QDVLGDKLYGVS
+505 QDVLGDKLYDVS
-517 FSTINQGTTGVGLWN
+517 FSTINQGATGVGLWN
-532 HFNRLPTYVGVVNGL
+532 NFNRLPTYVGVVNGL
-547 QKTEINGKKIIYIYF
+547 QKTEIK
-562 WDTDIRSGA
+562 W
-571 GS
+571 

>member
-9 LASAAATLLLTGCVE
+9 LASAAASMLLTGCAE

-29 YPAGEKPENVAMDDL
+29 YPAGDKPESVAMADL

-53 YTGLKLGANLTIA
+53 YTGMKLGANLTIA
-66 DLKAGN
+66 DLKAAN

-84 VNVVDGFSHAAV
+84 VNVADGFSHAAV
-96 VADDGTVSAD
+96 VADDGSINATD
-106 ASKDEVDAAIAA
+106 NVDAVQKVMDA
-118 GLVPTASLFA
+118 GLVPCASLFA
-128 PNAWNMNVMK
+128 PNTWNMNVMN
-138 EATKDTWVDG
+138 EATKDIWVDG
-148 ENVDLHQKYDF
+148 ENIDLHQMYDF

-172 DSKVAKDPKGKNGK
+172 DSKVAKDPTGKNGK
-186 SLCIKKAAK
+186 SLCNKKAAK

-223 VKKNVVIRVKV
+223 VKKDVVIRVKV
-234 GDKAKELRNFGVPTK
+234 GDKTLQLRNFGIPTK
-249 AKTWETFMVDLSKID
+249 AKTWETFVVDLSKVD
-264 FTEAFDADDMKS
+264 LTETFDADALKS
-276 SNISLVIGQGAVPQQ
+276 SNISLVIGQAAVPQQ

-306 GYYKPRPVDEKAADV
+306 GHFDPRPADEKAADV

-330 SVMQN
+330 NIMEN

-359 SENMGATDEFYP
+359 SENMVATDEFYP

-398 SEENL
+398 SEENM
-403 LTDAEKT
+403 LTDAAKT

-430 DVKLDVPYN
+430 DAKLDVPYN
-439 SSSLTE
+439 SSSLAET
-445 AKANIDNLLATLKAS
+445 KANIDNLLATLKAS
-460 GLEIRL
+460 GLEVRL

-471 YLADASGTVAD
+471 YLADASGTIAD

-517 FSTINQGTTGVGLWN
+517 FSTINQGATGVGLWSN
-532 HFNRLPTYVGVVNGL
+532 FNRLPTYVGVVNGL
-547 QKTEINGKKIIYIYF
+547 QKTEIK
-562 WDTDIRSGA
+562 W
-571 GS
+571 

>member
-9 LASAAATLLLTGCVE
+9 LASAAATMLLTGCVE

-29 YPAGEKPENVAMDDL
+29 YAAGEKPESVAMDDL

-53 YTGLKLGANLTIA
+53 YTGMKLGANLTIA
-66 DLKAGN
+66 DLKAAN

-84 VNVVDGFSHAAV
+84 VNVADGFSHAAV
-96 VADDGTVSAD
+96 VADDGSINAAD
-106 ASKDEVDAAIAA
+106 NVDAVQKVMDA
-118 GLVPTASLFA
+118 GLVPFASLFA
-128 PNAWNMNVMK
+128 PNTWNMNVMN

-148 ENVDLHQKYDF
+148 ENVDLHQKFDF

-172 DSKVAKDPKGKNGK
+172 FSKVANDPAKKNGK
-186 SLCIKKAAK
+186 VLLNKNAAK

-223 VKKNVVIRVKV
+223 VKKDVVIRVKV
-234 GDKAKELRNFGVPTK
+234 GDKALQLRNFGVPTK
-249 AKTWETFMVDLSKID
+249 AKTWETFTVDLSKVNL
-264 FTEAFDADDMKS
+264 TETFDADALKS
-276 SNISLVIGQGAVPQQ
+276 SDISLVIGQAAAPQN
-291 VYVDNIDIYAPYQKP
+291 VAIDNLDVYAPYQKP
-306 GYYKPRPVDEKAADV
+306 GHFDPRPVEEKAADV

-330 SVMQN
+330 AVMEN

-403 LTDAEKT
+403 LTDDAEKT

-416 INQWNE
+416 IKQWNE
-422 AGAKIEGI
+422 AGAQIEGI

-439 SSSLTE
+439 SSSVAE

-471 YLADASGTVAD
+471 YLADANGTVAD
-482 QSKATFEDY
+482 QSKATFDDY

-517 FSTINQGTTGVGLWN
+517 FSTINQGATGVGLWN
-532 HFNRLPTYVGVVNGL
+532 KFNRLPTYVGVVNGL
-547 QKTEINGKKIIYIYF
+547 QKTEIK
-562 WDTDIRSGA
+562 W
-571 GS
+571 

>member
-9 LASAAATLLLTGCVE
+9 LASAAASMLLTGCVE

-29 YPAGEKPENVAMDDL
+29 YAAGEKPESVVMDDL

-53 YTGLKLGANLTIA
+53 YTGMKLGANLTIA
-66 DLKAGN
+66 DLKAAN

-84 VNVVDGFSHAAV
+84 VNVTDGFSHAAV

-106 ASKDEVDAAIAA
+106 ASKDAVDAAIAA

-128 PNAWNMNVMK
+128 PNAWNMNVMNK
-138 EATKDTWVDG
+138 ATKDTWVDG
-148 ENVDLHQKYDF
+148 ENIDLHQMYDF

-172 DSKVAKDPKGKNGK
+172 FSKVANDPAKKNGK
-186 SLCIKKAAK
+186 VLLNKNAAK

-223 VKKNVVIRVKV
+223 VKKDVVIRVKV
-234 GDKAKELRNFGVPTK
+234 GDKALQLRNFGVPTK
-249 AKTWETFMVDLSKID
+249 AKTWETFTVDLSKVNL
-264 FTEAFDADDMKS
+264 TEKFNEDELKS
-276 SNISLVIGQGAVPQQ
+276 SNISLVIGQAAAPQNVAIDNLD
-291 VYVDNIDIYAPYQKP
+291 VYSPYQKP
-306 GYYKPRPVDEKAADV
+306 GYYKPRPTEEKAADV

-341 AWNVASNLIED
+341 SWNVASNLIED

-359 SENMGATDEFYP
+359 SENMVAADEFYP
-371 NDYLDENWVADVCK
+371 NDYLDESWVADVCK
-385 EIHSKKADAKLFY
+385 RIHSKKADTKLFY

-416 INQWNE
+416 INQWNV
-422 AGAKIEGI
+422 AGAQIEGI
-430 DVKLDVPYN
+430 DAKLDVPYN
-439 SSSLTE
+439 SSSLAET
-445 AKANIDNLLATLKAS
+445 KANIDNLLATLKAS
-460 GLEIRL
+460 GLEVRL

-471 YLADASGTVAD
+471 YLADASGTIAD

-505 QDVLGDKLYGVS
+505 QDVLGNKLYGVS
-517 FSTINQGTTGVGLWN
+517 FSTINQGATGVGLWN
-532 HFNRLPTYVGVVNGL
+532 KFNRLPTYVGVVNGL
-547 QKTEINGKKIIYIYF
+547 LKKSTIE
-562 WDTDIRSGA
+562 W
-571 GS
+571 

>member
-29 YPAGEKPENVAMDDL
+29 YAAGEKPESVVMDDL

-53 YTGLKLGANLTIA
+53 YTGMKLGANLTIA
-66 DLKAGN
+66 DLKAAN
-72 TSFSTVLANFNE
+72 TNFSTVLANFNE
-84 VNVVDGFSHAAV
+84 VNVADGFSHAAV

-106 ASKDEVDAAIAA
+106 ASKDAVDAAIAA

-148 ENVDLHQKYDF
+148 ENIDLHLKYDF
-159 ESSAIGDVFGTDK
+159 EGDAINATFGTDK
-172 DSKVAKDPKGKNGK
+172 DSKVAKDPTGKNGK
-186 SLCIKKAAK
+186 SLCNKKAAK

-201 NLPEGASLS
+201 KLPEGASLS

-223 VKKNVVIRVKV
+223 VKKDVVVRVKV
-234 GDKAKELRNFGVPTK
+234 GDKAVQVKNFGVPTK
-249 AKTWETFMVDLSKID
+249 AKTWETIVADLSKVNL
-264 FTEAFDADDMKS
+264 TETFDADALKS
-276 SNISLVIGQGAVPQQ
+276 SDISLVIGQGAVPQQ

-306 GYYKPRPVDEKAADV
+306 GYYKPRPAEEKAADV

-341 AWNVASNLIED
+341 TWNVASNLIED

-359 SENMGATDEFYP
+359 SENMVATDEFYP

-403 LTDAEKT
+403 LMDAQKT

-416 INQWNE
+416 IKQWNE

-430 DVKLDVPYN
+430 DAKLDVPYN
-439 SSSLTE
+439 SSSLAET
-445 AKANIDNLLATLKAS
+445 KANIDNLLATLKAS
-460 GLEIRL
+460 GLEVRL

-517 FSTINQGTTGVGLWN
+517 FSTINQGATGVGLWN
-532 HFNRLPTYVGVVNGL
+532 NFNRLPTYVGVVNGL
-547 QKTEINGKKIIYIYF
+547 QKTEMK
-562 WDTDIRSGA
+562 W
-571 GS
+571 

>member
-9 LASAAATLLLTGCVE
+9 LASAAASMLLTGCAE

-29 YPAGEKPENVAMDDL
+29 YPAGEKPESVAMDDL

-53 YTGLKLGANLTIA
+53 YTGMKLGANLTIA
-66 DLKAGN
+66 DLKAAN

-106 ASKDEVDAAIAA
+106 ASKDEVGAAIAA

-128 PNAWNMNVMK
+128 PNAWNLTVMK

-148 ENVDLHQKYDF
+148 ENVELHQKFDF
-159 ESSAIGDVFGTDK
+159 ESSAIGDVFGTHK
-172 DSKVAKDPKGKNGK
+172 DSKVAKDPTGKNGK
-186 SLCIKKAAK
+186 SLFNKKASK

-249 AKTWETFMVDLSKID
+249 AKTWETFVVDLSKID

-276 SNISLVIGQGAVPQQ
+276 SNISLVIGQAAVPQQ

-306 GYYKPRPVDEKAADV
+306 GYYKPRPAEEKAADV

-330 SVMQN
+330 SVMLN

-359 SENMGATDEFYP
+359 SENMVATDEFYP

-416 INQWNE
+416 IRQWNE
-422 AGAKIEGI
+422 AGAQIEGI

-439 SSSLTE
+439 SSSVAE

-471 YLADASGTVAD
+471 YLADANGTVAD

-547 QKTEINGKKIIYIYF
+547 QKTEIK
-562 WDTDIRSGA
+562 W
-571 GS
+571 

>member
-53 YTGLKLGANLTIA
+53 YTGMKLGANLTIA
-66 DLKAGN
+66 DLKAAN

-84 VNVVDGFSHAAV
+84 VNIADGFSHAAV

-106 ASKDEVDAAIAA
+106 ASKDAVDAAIAA
-118 GLVPTASLFA
+118 GLAPTASLFA
-128 PNAWNMNVMK
+128 PNAWNMTVMK

-223 VKKNVVIRVKV
+223 VKKDVVIRVKV
-234 GDKAKELRNFGVPTK
+234 GDKTLQLRNFGIPTK
-249 AKTWETFMVDLSKID
+249 AKTWETFKVDLSKVNL
-264 FTEAFDADDMKS
+264 TETFDADALKS
-276 SNISLVIGQGAVPQQ
+276 SNITLVIGQAAVPQQ
-291 VYVDNIDIYAPYQKP
+291 VYVDNIDIYSPYQKP
-306 GYYKPRPVDEKAADV
+306 GHFDPRPADEKAAAV
-321 KKAMFAYVD
+321 KKAMFDYVD
-330 SVMQN
+330 NIMEN

-352 LFYSLKS
+352 LFYTLKS
-359 SENMGATDEFYP
+359 SENMVADGEFYP
-371 NDYLDENWVADVCK
+371 NDYMDENWVADVCK
-385 EIHSKKADAKLFY
+385 EIHSKKDDAKLFY

-403 LTDAEKT
+403 LANAEKT

-430 DVKLDVPYN
+430 DAKLDVPYN
-439 SSSLTE
+439 SSSVAE
-445 AKANIDNLLATLKAS
+445 AKANVDILLAKLKAS
-460 GLEIRL
+460 GLQVRL

-547 QKTEINGKKIIYIYF
+547 QKTEIK
-562 WDTDIRSGA
+562 W
-571 GS
+571 

>member
-148 ENVDLHQKYDF
+148 ENIDLHLKYDF
-159 ESSAIGDVFGTDK
+159 EGDAINATFGTDK
-172 DSKVAKDPKGKNGK
+172 DSKVAKDPTGKNGK
-186 SLCIKKAAK
+186 SLCNKKAAK

-201 NLPEGASLS
+201 KLPEGASLS

-223 VKKNVVIRVKV
+223 VKKDVVVRVKV
-234 GDKAKELRNFGVPTK
+234 GDKAVQVKNFGVPTK
-249 AKTWETFMVDLSKID
+249 AKTWETIVADLSKVD
-264 FTEAFDADDMKS
+264 LTETFDADALKS
-276 SNISLVIGQGAVPQQ
+276 SDISLVIGQGAVPQQ
-291 VYVDNIDIYAPYQKP
+291 VYVDNIDVYSPYQQP
-306 GYYKPRPVDEKAADV
+306 GHFDPRPAAEKAADV

-416 INQWNE
+416 IKQWNE
-422 AGAKIEGI
+422 AGAQIEGI

-439 SSSLTE
+439 SSSVAE

-471 YLADASGTVAD
+471 YLADANGTVAD
-482 QSKATFEDY
+482 QSMATFEDY

-547 QKTEINGKKIIYIYF
+547 QKTEIK
-562 WDTDIRSGA
+562 W
-571 GS
+571 

>member
-29 YPAGEKPENVAMDDL
+29 YAAGEKPESVVMDDL

-53 YTGLKLGANLTIA
+53 YTGMKLGANLTIA
-66 DLKAGN
+66 DLKAAN
-72 TSFSTVLANFNE
+72 TNFSTVLANFNE
-84 VNVVDGFSHAAV
+84 VNVADGFSHAAV

-106 ASKDEVDAAIAA
+106 ASKDAVDAAIAA

-148 ENVDLHQKYDF
+148 ENIDFHLKYDF
-159 ESSAIGDVFGTDK
+159 EGDAINATFGTDK
-172 DSKVAKDPKGKNGK
+172 DSKVAKDPTGKNGK
-186 SLCIKKAAK
+186 SLCNKKAAK

-201 NLPEGASLS
+201 KLPEGASLS

-223 VKKNVVIRVKV
+223 VKKDVVVRVKV
-234 GDKAKELRNFGVPTK
+234 GDKAVQVKNFGVPTK
-249 AKTWETFMVDLSKID
+249 AKTWETIVADLSKVNL
-264 FTEAFDADDMKS
+264 TETFDADALKS
-276 SNISLVIGQGAVPQQ
+276 SDISLVIGQGAVPQQ

-306 GYYKPRPVDEKAADV
+306 GYYKPRPAEEKAADV

-359 SENMGATDEFYP
+359 SENMVATDEFYP

-416 INQWNE
+416 VKQWNE

-430 DVKLDVPYN
+430 DAKLDVPYN
-439 SSSLTE
+439 SSSLAET
-445 AKANIDNLLATLKAS
+445 KANIDNLLATLKAS
-460 GLEIRL
+460 GLQVRL

-471 YLADASGTVAD
+471 YLADASGTIAD

-517 FSTINQGTTGVGLWN
+517 FSTINQGATGVGLWSN
-532 HFNRLPTYVGVVNGL
+532 FNRLPTYVGVVNGL
-547 QKTEINGKKIIYIYF
+547 QKTEMK
-562 WDTDIRSGA
+562 W
-571 GS
+571 

>member
-9 LASAAATLLLTGCVE
+9 LASAAASMLLTGCAE

-29 YPAGEKPENVAMDDL
+29 YAAGEKPESVVMDDL

-53 YTGLKLGANLTIA
+53 YTGMKLGANLTIA
-66 DLKAGN
+66 DLKAAN

-84 VNVVDGFSHAAV
+84 VNVADGFSHAAV

-138 EATKDTWVDG
+138 EASKDTWVDG

-172 DSKVAKDPKGKNGK
+172 DSKVAKDPTGKNGK

-223 VKKNVVIRVKV
+223 AKKDVVIRVKV
-234 GDKAKELRNFGVPTK
+234 GDKVLQLRNFGVPTK
-249 AKTWETFMVDLSKID
+249 AKTWETFKVDLSKVD
-264 FTEAFDADDMKS
+264 LTEKFDADALKS

-306 GYYKPRPVDEKAADV
+306 GHFDPRPADEKAADV

-330 SVMQN
+330 NIMEN

-359 SENMGATDEFYP
+359 SENMVATDEFYP

-416 INQWNE
+416 IKQWNE
-422 AGAKIEGI
+422 AGAQLEGI
-430 DVKLDVPYN
+430 DAKLDVPYN
-439 SSSLTE
+439 SSSLAET
-445 AKANIDNLLATLKAS
+445 KANIDNLLATLKAS
-460 GLEIRL
+460 GLQVRL

-547 QKTEINGKKIIYIYF
+547 QKTEIK
-562 WDTDIRSGA
+562 W
-571 GS
+571 

>member
-9 LASAAATLLLTGCVE
+9 LASAAASMLLTGCAE

-29 YPAGEKPENVAMDDL
+29 YPAGDKPESVAMADL

-53 YTGLKLGANLTIA
+53 YTGMKLGANLTIA
-66 DLKAGN
+66 DLKAAN

-172 DSKVAKDPKGKNGK
+172 DSKVAKDPTGKNGK

-276 SNISLVIGQGAVPQQ
+276 SNISLVIGQAAVPQQ

-306 GYYKPRPVDEKAADV
+306 GSYKPRPVEEKAADV

-416 INQWNE
+416 IRQWNE

-430 DVKLDVPYN
+430 DAKLDVPYN
-439 SSSLTE
+439 SSSVAE
-445 AKANIDNLLATLKAS
+445 AKANVDILLAKLKAS
-460 GLEIRL
+460 GLQVRL

-505 QDVLGDKLYGVS
+505 QDVLGDKLYDVS

-547 QKTEINGKKIIYIYF
+547 QKTEIK
-562 WDTDIRSGA
+562 W
-571 GS
+571 

>member
-9 LASAAATLLLTGCVE
+9 LASAAASMLLTGCVE

-29 YPAGEKPENVAMDDL
+29 YPAGDKPQSVVMDDL
-44 TRGYEVLKN
+44 TRGYDVLKN
-53 YTGLKLGANLTIA
+53 YTGMKLGANLTIA
-66 DLKAGN
+66 DLKAAN

-84 VNVVDGFSHAAV
+84 VNVADGFSHAAV
-96 VADDGTVSAD
+96 VADDGSINATD
-106 ASKDEVDAAIAA
+106 NVDAVQKAIGA
-118 GLVPTASLFA
+118 GLIPCGSLFA

-138 EATKDTWVDG
+138 EAAKDTWVEG
-148 ENVDLHQKYDF
+148 ENVDLHQMYDF
-159 ESSAIGDVFGTDK
+159 EDKAIGDVFGTDK
-172 DSKVAKDPKGKNGK
+172 DSKVAKDPTGKNGK
-186 SLCIKKAAK
+186 SLFNKKGAK

-223 VKKNVVIRVKV
+223 AKKDVVIRVKV
-234 GDKAKELRNFGVPTK
+234 GDKALQLRNFGVPTK
-249 AKTWETFMVDLSKID
+249 AKTWETFVVDLSKVNL
-264 FTEAFDADDMKS
+264 TETFDADALKS
-276 SNISLVIGQGAVPQQ
+276 SDISLVIGQGAVPQQ
-291 VYVDNIDIYAPYQKP
+291 VYVDNIDIYAPDQKP
-306 GYYKPRPVDEKAADV
+306 GYYKPRPAEEKAADV

-352 LFYSLKS
+352 LFYTLKS
-359 SENMGATDEFYP
+359 SENMVADGEFYP
-371 NDYLDENWVADVCK
+371 NDYMDENWVADVCK

-398 SEENL
+398 CDENL
-403 LTDAEKT
+403 LADAQKT

-416 INQWNE
+416 IKQWNE

-430 DVKLDVPYN
+430 DAKLDVPYN
-439 SSSLTE
+439 SSSVAET
-445 AKANIDNLLATLKAS
+445 KANIDDFLAKLKDS
-460 GLEIRL
+460 GLQVRL
-466 SDMNV
+466 SDMNI
-471 YLADASGTVAD
+471 YLADANGTVVD

-505 QDVLGDKLYGVS
+505 QDVLGDKLYDVS
-517 FSTINQGTTGVGLWN
+517 FSTINQGATGVGLWN
-532 HFNRLPTYVGVVNGL
+532 NFNRLPTYVGVVNGL
-547 QKTEINGKKIIYIYF
+547 QKTEIK
-562 WDTDIRSGA
+562 W
-571 GS
+571 

>member
-9 LASAAATLLLTGCVE
+9 LASAAASMLLTGCVE

-53 YTGLKLGANLTIA
+53 YTGMKLGANLTIA
-66 DLKAGN
+66 DLKAAN

-128 PNAWNMNVMK
+128 PNAWNMTVMK

-172 DSKVAKDPKGKNGK
+172 DSKVAKDPTGKNGK

-223 VKKNVVIRVKV
+223 AKKDVVIRVKV
-234 GDKAKELRNFGVPTK
+234 GDKALQLRNFGIPTK
-249 AKTWETFMVDLSKID
+249 AKTWETFKVDLSKVNL
-264 FTEAFDADDMKS
+264 TETFDADALKS
-276 SNISLVIGQGAVPQQ
+276 SNITLVIGQAAVPQQ

-306 GYYKPRPVDEKAADV
+306 GYYKPRPVEEKAADV

-416 INQWNE
+416 IRQWNE

-430 DVKLDVPYN
+430 DAKLDVPYN
-439 SSSLTE
+439 SSSVAE
-445 AKANIDNLLATLKAS
+445 AKANVDILLAKLKAS
-460 GLEIRL
+460 GLQVRL

-547 QKTEINGKKIIYIYF
+547 QKTEIK
-562 WDTDIRSGA
+562 W
-571 GS
+571 

>member
-1 MKKIHNIL
+1 M
-9 LASAAATLLLTGCVE
+9 LLTGCVE

-29 YPAGEKPENVAMDDL
+29 YPAGDKPQSVVMDDL

-53 YTGLKLGANLTIA
+53 YTGMKLGANLTIA
-66 DLKAGN
+66 DLKAAN

-84 VNVVDGFSHAAV
+84 VNVADGFSHAAV

-106 ASKDEVDAAIAA
+106 VPKDAVDAAIAA

-138 EATKDTWVDG
+138 EAAKDTWVEG
-148 ENVDLHQKYDF
+148 ENVDLHQMYDF
-159 ESSAIGDVFGTDK
+159 EDKAIGDVFGTDK
-172 DSKVAKDPKGKNGK
+172 DSKVAKDPTGKNGK
-186 SLCIKKAAK
+186 SLFNKKGAK

-223 VKKNVVIRVKV
+223 TKKDVVIRVKV
-234 GDKAKELRNFGVPTK
+234 GDKALQLRNFGVPTK
-249 AKTWETFMVDLSKID
+249 AKTWETFVVDLSKVNL
-264 FTEAFDADDMKS
+264 TETFDADALKS
-276 SNISLVIGQGAVPQQ
+276 SDISLVIGQGAVPQQ

-306 GYYKPRPVDEKAADV
+306 GYYKPRPVEEKAADV

-352 LFYSLKS
+352 LFYTLKS
-359 SENMGATDEFYP
+359 SENMVADDEFYP

-398 SEENL
+398 SDENL
-403 LTDAEKT
+403 LADAQKT

-430 DVKLDVPYN
+430 DAKLDVPYN
-439 SSSLTE
+439 SSSVAET
-445 AKANIDNLLATLKAS
+445 KANIDDFLAKLKDS
-460 GLEIRL
+460 GLQVRL

-482 QSKATFEDY
+482 QSKATFGDY

-505 QDVLGDKLYGVS
+505 QDVLGDKLYDVS
-517 FSTINQGTTGVGLWN
+517 FSTINQGATGVGLWSN
-532 HFNRLPTYVGVVNGL
+532 FNRLPTYVGVVNGL
-547 QKTEINGKKIIYIYF
+547 QKTEIK
-562 WDTDIRSGA
+562 W
-571 GS
+571 